1 VSGPLIVAVPAK
13 GRLQENAEA
22 FFMRAGL
29 PLIKP
34 RGARDYRGAVTGLD
48 DVEVAYLSAS
58 EITTQLA
65 AGAVHLGVTGEDLV
79 REMIPDADNRVVLI
93 EGLGFGFANVVVA
106 VPQAWIDVRTMADV
120 DDVAT
125 AFHHHHDRKMRVATK
140 YINLT
145 RDFFSSHGVIDY
157 RIVESS
163 GATEGAPAAG
173 TAEMIVDITTSGA
186 TLAANGLKVVE
197 DGTILRSQ
205 ANLVAARNAAW
216 GKGERDLAR
225 EILDRVAAQARA
237 RAFRE
242 VRARFAAGTD
252 MLVENA
258 RRKFAIEAPF
268 GGPSSS
274 GMLILHCP
282 PDQVYALTSYLREN
296 GAEAVAVADLDY
308 VFSRDN
314 PLYAKLES
322 GL

>member
-1 VSGPLIVAVPAK
+1 VNGPLIVAVPAK

-34 RGARDYRGAVTGLD
+34 RGTRDYRGAVTGLD
-48 DVEVAYLSAS
+48 NVEVAYLSAS

-79 REMIPDADNRVVLI
+79 REMIPDADKRVVLI